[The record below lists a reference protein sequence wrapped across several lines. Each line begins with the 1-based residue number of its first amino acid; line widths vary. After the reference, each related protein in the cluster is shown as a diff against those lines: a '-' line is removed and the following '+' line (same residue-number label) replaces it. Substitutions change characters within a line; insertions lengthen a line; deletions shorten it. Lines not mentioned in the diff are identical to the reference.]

1 MSARMPWAVSA
12 RSMPTCAAPRLPPPH
27 RMNAVVIGRFPTL
40 PRPGLPSY
48 PYVPVSPAAYRA
60 PGATRI
66 PPPGCFSRNPH
77 GMKRDGAFPLE
88 ILFIPPE
95 ATVERQESPMAYAD
109 QISPILRA
117 TFELL
122 REAGRPLP
130 PGEVRKEVEER
141 VPIAPELR
149 APNAHGQAR
158 WWAQLGFRT
167 GEAASLGWMTKR
179 NGWAITEAGVRALQD
194 FPGTEFYRELARQY
208 RARRLPPQSRV
219 YRDPRWNVVLE
230 ALKRLE
236 PGAWTTYG
244 DLAAL
249 VGMSA
254 QAVGGFMAE
263 SADTDNAHRVLQS
276 GGRISP
282 QFRWSD
288 PERTDDP
295 RQVLE
300 EEGLA
305 FDQAGRADPG
315 RRVTADRFRTILA
328 HAGVVLPRSDAP
340 LPVPPPDPTPAAFE
354 QFQQNLEY
362 ARQLVDG
369 GRNLERLAVGSFDV
383 TDLYRAAWSQAV
395 AALDH
400 WVTREIV
407 DRAVTLALTPR
418 VPRPPK
424 FNSLSIPVELF
435 EKVHHHDEPLGEM
448 FRAHLERHF
457 AFMTFQNP
465 EKIKEGFAH
474 VSPVNLWVRVAEVL
488 TDQDSRNPIT
498 ADGVRTRLR
507 EIAWRR
513 NNIAHTA
520 DHDPDRPGQ
529 KTPITADEAE
539 ATIEWLETMAIA
551 IQLALGDPLPEAS
564 PNTGEIRATP
574 STAAAGQADGP
585 RRKRIWDE
593 PSSLQAV
600 EHYCPAD
607 VRATLLAVYRHA
619 ESHPSFHEYYF
630 GEGEYP
636 SVTAWFNL
644 GSDKA
649 SVWNVYTG
657 PAKSVLAVNF
667 GSLRHHGAS
676 RERMARLA
684 ERLGILP
691 GSARLRDQLESADYG
706 KYPSLQPVA
715 LAHPEAPGDHHRGPE
730 RVPGRRNPPLTLAAD
745 EPGFSPP
752 HGKLFA
758 RPATDVT
765 TGAALQRHQ
774 GSVPALPP
782 PYTMRQAVPDD
793 AGTVLALP
801 NASAAWRRGGDR
813 GDGGPGAGCG
823 VDRVNPGIDG
833 GALR

>member
-1 MSARMPWAVSA
+1 MP
-12 RSMPTCAAPRLPPPH
+12 
-27 RMNAVVIGRFPTL
+27 IG
-40 PRPGLPSY
+40 
-48 PYVPVSPAAYRA
+48 
-60 PGATRI
+60 
-66 PPPGCFSRNPH
+66 
-77 GMKRDGAFPLE
+77 
-88 ILFIPPE
+88 
-95 ATVERQESPMAYAD
+95 
-109 QISPILRA
+109 
-117 TFELL
+117 
-122 REAGRPLP
+122 
-130 PGEVRKEVEER
+130 
-141 VPIAPELR
+141 PELR

-179 NGWAITEAGVRALQD
+179 NGWAITEAGVRALQE

-208 RARRLPPQSRV
+208 RARRLPPQGRV

-236 PGAWTTYG
+236 PGTWTTYG

-263 SADTDNAHRVLQS
+263 STDADHAHRVLQS
-276 GGRISP
+276 GGRVSP

-300 EEGLA
+300 GEGLT

-315 RRVTADRFRTILA
+315 RHVTAERLRTRLA
-328 HAGVVLPRSDAP
+328 QTGVVLPGTEA
-340 LPVPPPDPTPAAFE
+340 PPPGPPHDPTPAAFE

-407 DRAVTLALTPR
+407 DRAMGLALTPAL
-418 VPRPPK
+418 PRPRK

-435 EKVHHHDEPLGEM
+435 EKVHHHDEPLGET

-457 AFMTFQNP
+457 SFMTFQNP
-465 EKIKEGFAH
+465 DKIKEGFAH
-474 VSPVNLWVRVAEVL
+474 VSEVNLWVRVAEVL
-488 TDQDSRNPIT
+488 TAQDTRNPIT

-520 DHDPDRPGQ
+520 DHDPGRPGQ

-551 IQLALGDPLPEAS
+551 IQLALGDSLPEAS
-564 PNTGEIRATP
+564 PDAIRTTP
-574 STAAAGQADGP
+574 SAAEAGQADRSRG
-585 RRKRIWDE
+585 KRTWDE
-593 PSSLQAV
+593 PSFLQAV
-600 EHYCPAD
+600 EQYCPAD
-607 VRATLLAVYRHA
+607 VRDTLLAVYRHA

-649 SVWNVYTG
+649 SVWSVYTS

-667 GSLRHHGAS
+667 GSVRNHGAS

-684 ERLGILP
+684 ERLAILP
-691 GSARLRDQLESADYG
+691 GAARLRDQLESADYG
-706 KYPSLQPVA
+706 KYPSLQPSA
-715 LAHPEAPGDHHRGPE
+715 LARPEARE
-730 RVPGRRNPPLTLAAD
+730 IVI
-745 EPGFSPP
+745 
-752 HGKLFA
+752 
-758 RPATDVT
+758 
-765 TGAALQRHQ
+765 AALNEF
-774 GSVPALPP
+774 L
-782 PYTMRQAVPDD
+782 
-793 AGTVLALP
+793 AG
-801 NASAAWRRGGDR
+801 
-813 GDGGPGAGCG
+813 
-823 VDRVNPGIDG
+823 GI
-833 GALR
+833 LL

>member
-1 MSARMPWAVSA
+1 MPI
-12 RSMPTCAAPRLPPPH
+12 RLQP
-27 RMNAVVIGRFPTL
+27 
-40 PRPGLPSY
+40 
-48 PYVPVSPAAYRA
+48 
-60 PGATRI
+60 
-66 PPPGCFSRNPH
+66 
-77 GMKRDGAFPLE
+77 
-88 ILFIPPE
+88 
-95 ATVERQESPMAYAD
+95 
-109 QISPILRA
+109 
-117 TFELL
+117 
-122 REAGRPLP
+122 
-130 PGEVRKEVEER
+130 
-141 VPIAPELR
+141 
-149 APNAHGQAR
+149 
-158 WWAQLGFRT
+158 GFRT

-244 DLAAL
+244 DL
-249 VGMSA
+249 
-254 QAVGGFMAE
+254 
-263 SADTDNAHRVLQS
+263 
-276 GGRISP
+276 
-282 QFRWSD
+282 
-288 PERTDDP
+288 
-295 RQVLE
+295 
-300 EEGLA
+300 
-305 FDQAGRADPG
+305 
-315 RRVTADRFRTILA
+315 
-328 HAGVVLPRSDAP
+328 
-340 LPVPPPDPTPAAFE
+340 PA
-354 QFQQNLEY
+354 
-362 ARQLVDG
+362 
-369 GRNLERLAVGSFDV
+369 
-383 TDLYRAAWSQAV
+383 
-395 AALDH
+395 
-400 WVTREIV
+400 
-407 DRAVTLALTPR
+407 
-418 VPRPPK
+418 
-424 FNSLSIPVELF
+424 VELF

-498 ADGVRTRLR
+498 AD
-507 EIAWRR
+507 
-513 NNIAHTA
+513 
-520 DHDPDRPGQ
+520 
-529 KTPITADEAE
+529 EAE

-593 PSSLQAV
+593 PSFLQAV

-649 SVWNVYTG
+649 SVWSVYTG

-691 GSARLRDQLESADYG
+691 GSARLRDQLESADYE

-715 LAHPEAPGDHHRGPE
+715 LAHPEARE
-730 RVPGRRNPPLTLAAD
+730 III
-745 EPGFSPP
+745 
-752 HGKLFA
+752 
-758 RPATDVT
+758 
-765 TGAALQRHQ
+765 AALNEF
-774 GSVPALPP
+774 L
-782 PYTMRQAVPDD
+782 
-793 AGTVLALP
+793 AG
-801 NASAAWRRGGDR
+801 
-813 GDGGPGAGCG
+813 
-823 VDRVNPGIDG
+823 GI
-833 GALR
+833 LL